1 MVAWSIWDVEEMVV
15 VKDSEVKEEKRVMF
29 K

>member
-1 MVAWSIWDVEEMVV
+1 MVAWSIWDVEDMVV
-15 VKDSEVKEEKRVMF
+15 VKGSEVKEEKRVMF